1 MVGTPPSLV
10 ALYYFTLKNPLYLVD
25 VNEKRKESLFQ
36 VGHGLQLKGIL
47 GFQNII
53 FVEY

>member
-1 MVGTPPSLV
+1 MGTPPSLV
-10 ALYYFTLKNPLYLVD
+10 ALYYFTLKSPLCLAD

-36 VGHGLQLKGIL
+36 VEHGLQLKGIL
-47 GFQNII
+47 GFQNTI